1 MRGERLGVRNDPAR
15 VRAAGD
21 PTPGGGASTSGLLDD
36 RTRKRHP
43 LASSSPPPVQCTIPN
58 PLAFLL
64 VFFTGRKGEI
74 FTGMRIE
81 YSKGERAS
89 KELILLNRQTSFE
102 ASGRKMKVLLIF
114 PPDWFPSEPY
124 LSLPSLTAVLR
135 KAGHTVVQKDV
146 NLEMWDWYFSEDFL
160 KKVLRKVPQQLD
172 RLRKLAN
179 KRDLTDWEMDVQLA
193 LCDVTRQRIDELI
206 KKAEKAKAIVRG
218 EVFYDIDQL
227 EWAIQVFR
235 EVTQTISL
243 VYAPARICMPP
254 METDLSYKVY
264 ASNEVIEA
272 VNDQQVNVYRDVFEQ
287 LVKPVIEAEK
297 PDVVGIS
304 IVLQQQI
311 FSTMTFCAL
320 IKEQFPHIHVTIG
333 GNTVTRLRDV
343 LPQSPL
349 FQFFDSAVVYEGETA
364 FVQLVEAVGAKR
376 DLGSVPNTIY
386 KDDKGVHESAL
397 SYAEHMAE
405 LPPPDFDGLPLQKYF
420 VPTNVLPYLAT
431 RGCYW
436 GRCEFCDHGEGYTAG
451 YRSKKIQDVLAEI
464 RFLKDKYGVRH
475 FHFTDESYPPA
486 LFRKLA
492 RGLVEEKMDIFW
504 TTHMRFEKSLLEDGV
519 WEDAKQSGCRY
530 LHFGYESGVE
540 RVLKLMDKA
549 TTTEIMTKHL
559 KYTAEAGI
567 WNHCMGFFGF
577 PGETREEAWQ
587 SVEFLEQNKNY
598 VHSLGFGTF
607 DLGRHNPVAKHPE
620 RWGVTA
626 YKNPEWDLA
635 LDYYFTVKNGLS
647 IEEAERV
654 FQEFERNHYSG
665 WDLRLYIREYIFL
678 YICKFGLKKLP
689 DLQYQAAKI
698 AGHTPT
704 LAGKM

>member
-1 MRGERLGVRNDPAR
+1 
-15 VRAAGD
+15 
-21 PTPGGGASTSGLLDD
+21 
-36 RTRKRHP
+36 
-43 LASSSPPPVQCTIPN
+43 
-58 PLAFLL
+58 
-64 VFFTGRKGEI
+64 
-74 FTGMRIE
+74 MRIE
-81 YSKGERAS
+81 YTKGDRAS
-89 KELILLNRQTSFE
+89 KELIQLNRKASFE
-102 ASGRKMKVLLIF
+102 SAGRKMKVLLIF

-124 LSLPSLTAVLR
+124 LSLPSLTSVLR
-135 KAGHTVVQKDV
+135 KAGHTVIQKDV

-179 KRDLTDWEMDVQLA
+179 KRELTDYEMDVQLA

-254 METDLSYKVY
+254 METDLSYKVF

-272 VNDQQVNVYRDVFEQ
+272 VNDEQVNVYRDVFDHI
-287 LVKPVIEAEK
+287 LKPVLEAEK

-320 IKEQFPHIHVTIG
+320 IKQHFPNIHVTIG

-364 FVQLVEAVGAKR
+364 FLQLVEAVGAKR
-376 DLGSVPNTIY
+376 DLASVPNTIY

-397 SYAEHMAE
+397 SYAEDMAE
-405 LPPPDFDGLPLQKYF
+405 LPPPDFDGLPLEKYF
-420 VPTNVLPYLAT
+420 VPTRILPYLAT

-451 YRSKKIQDVLAEI
+451 YRSKKIQDVLADI
-464 RFLKDKYGVRH
+464 RYLKDKYGVRH

-504 TTHMRFEKSLLEDGV
+504 TTHMRFEKSLLDSQV
-519 WEDAKQSGCRY
+519 WQDARDSGCRY

-540 RVLKLMDKA
+540 RVLQLMDKA

-559 KYTAEAGI
+559 KLTAEAGI

-635 LDYYFTVKNGLS
+635 LDYYFTVKEGLS

-654 FQEFERNHYSG
+654 FQEFERNHNPG

-678 YICKFGLKKLP
+678 YICRFGLKKLS
-689 DLQYQAAKI
+689 DLQYSAAKI
-698 AGHTPT
+698 AGVTPT

>member
-1 MRGERLGVRNDPAR
+1 
-15 VRAAGD
+15 
-21 PTPGGGASTSGLLDD
+21 
-36 RTRKRHP
+36 
-43 LASSSPPPVQCTIPN
+43 
-58 PLAFLL
+58 
-64 VFFTGRKGEI
+64 
-74 FTGMRIE
+74 MRIE
-81 YSKGERAS
+81 YQKGDRAS
-89 KELILLNRQTSFE
+89 KELIQLHRKASLES
-102 ASGRKMKVLLIF
+102 SGRKMKVLLIF

-124 LSLPSLTAVLR
+124 LSLPSLTSVLR
-135 KAGHTVVQKDV
+135 KAGHTVIQKDV

-179 KRDLTDWEMDVQLA
+179 KRDLTDYEMDVQLA

-206 KKAEKAKAIVRG
+206 KKAERAKAIVRG

-254 METDLSYKVY
+254 METDLSYKVF

-272 VNDQQVNVYRDVFEQ
+272 VNDEQVNVYRDVFDHI
-287 LVKPVIEAEK
+287 VKPVLEAEK

-311 FSTMTFCAL
+311 FSTMTFCAM
-320 IKEQFPHIHVTIG
+320 IKQQFPNIHVTIG

-364 FVQLVEAVGAKR
+364 FLQLVEAVGAKR
-376 DLGSVPNTIY
+376 DLSSVPNTIY
-386 KDDKGVHESAL
+386 KDATGVHESTL
-397 SYAEHMAE
+397 SYAEDMAE
-405 LPPPDFDGLPLQKYF
+405 LPPPDFDGLPLEKYF
-420 VPTNVLPYLAT
+420 VPTRILPYLAT

-451 YRSKKIQDVLAEI
+451 YRSKKIQDVLADI
-464 RFLKDKYGVRH
+464 RYLKDKYGVRH

-492 RGLVEEKMDIFW
+492 RGLIEEKMDIFW
-504 TTHMRFEKSLLEDGV
+504 TTHMRFEKSLLDSQV
-519 WEDAKQSGCRY
+519 WQDARDSGCRY

-540 RVLKLMDKA
+540 RVLQLMDKA

-587 SVEFLEQNKNY
+587 SVQFLEQNKDY

-635 LDYYFTVKNGLS
+635 LDYYFTVKEGLS

-654 FQEFERNHYSG
+654 FQEFERNHNPG

-678 YICKFGLKKLP
+678 YICKFGLQKLP
-689 DLQYQAAKI
+689 DLQYRSMKT
-698 AGHTPT
+698 AGVTPT

>member
-1 MRGERLGVRNDPAR
+1 M
-15 VRAAGD
+15 
-21 PTPGGGASTSGLLDD
+21 
-36 RTRKRHP
+36 K
-43 LASSSPPPVQCTIPN
+43 
-58 PLAFLL
+58 
-64 VFFTGRKGEI
+64 
-74 FTGMRIE
+74 IE

-89 KELILLNRQTSFE
+89 KELILLNRQRFE
-102 ASGRKMKVLLIF
+102 ASSGRKMKVLLLF

-135 KAGHTVVQKDV
+135 QAGHQVIQKDV

-172 RLRKLAN
+172 RLRKLSN
-179 KRDLTDWEMDVQLA
+179 KRELSEGEMELQLA
-193 LCDVTRQRIDELI
+193 LCEITRQKIHELI
-206 KKAEKAKAIVRG
+206 KKAEKAKAIIRG
-218 EVFYDIDQL
+218 ETFYDIDQL

-235 EVTQTISL
+235 EITSVISM

-264 ASNEVIEA
+264 VSSEIIDA
-272 VNDQQVNVYRDVFEQ
+272 VNDTQVNIYRDVFDQ

-297 PDVVGIS
+297 PDVIGIS
-304 IVLQQQI
+304 IVLQQQM
-311 FSTMTFCAL
+311 FSTFTFCSL
-320 IKEQFPHIHVTIG
+320 IKQQFPHIHVTIG

-349 FQFFDSAVVYEGETA
+349 FQYFDSAVVYEGETA
-364 FVQLVEAVGAKR
+364 FVQLVSAVGAKR
-376 DLGSVPNTIY
+376 SLAEVPNTIY
-386 KDDKGVHESAL
+386 KDETGVHESTT
-397 SYAEHMAE
+397 SYAEDMHQ
-405 LPPPDFDGLPLQKYF
+405 LPPPDFDGLPLEKYF
-420 VPTNVLPYLAT
+420 VPVRTLPYLAT

-464 RFLKDKYGVRH
+464 THLRDKYGCRH

-492 RGLVEEKMDIFW
+492 RGLVESRMNIYW

-519 WEDAKQSGCRY
+519 WQDAKESGCRY

-540 RVLKLMDKA
+540 RVLQLMDKA
-549 TTTEIMTKHL
+549 TTTAIMTEHL
-559 KYTAEAGI
+559 KRTAEAGI

-577 PGETREEAWQ
+577 PGETKEEAWQ
-587 SVEFLEQNKNY
+587 SVQFLEQNKNH

-620 RWGVTA
+620 KWGVTA
-626 YKNPEWDLA
+626 YKNPDWDLA
-635 LDYYFTVKNGLS
+635 LDYYYTVKNGMS

-654 FQEFERNHYSG
+654 FQQFEQNHYAG

-678 YICKFGLKKLP
+678 YICKFGLQKLP
-689 DLQYQAAKI
+689 DLQYQAMKT
-698 AGHTPT
+698 AGVTPT

>member
-1 MRGERLGVRNDPAR
+1 M
-15 VRAAGD
+15 
-21 PTPGGGASTSGLLDD
+21 
-36 RTRKRHP
+36 K
-43 LASSSPPPVQCTIPN
+43 
-58 PLAFLL
+58 
-64 VFFTGRKGEI
+64 
-74 FTGMRIE
+74 IE

-89 KELILLNRQTSFE
+89 KELILLNRQRFE
-102 ASGRKMKVLLIF
+102 ASSDRKMKVMLIF

-124 LSLPSLTAVLR
+124 LSLPSLTSVLR
-135 KAGHTVVQKDV
+135 QAGHTVVQKDI

-172 RLRKLAN
+172 RLRKAAK
-179 KRDLTDWEMDVQLA
+179 KRELSEAEMDLQMA
-193 LCDVTRQRIDELI
+193 LCEVTRQKIDELI

-218 EVFYDIDQL
+218 ETFYDIDKL

-235 EVTQTISL
+235 EVTSVISM

-264 ASNEVIEA
+264 VSSEIIDA
-272 VNDQQVNVYRDVFEQ
+272 VNDEQVNIYRDVFNQ
-287 LVKPVIEAEK
+287 LVKPAIEAEQ
-297 PDVVGIS
+297 PDVIGIS
-304 IVLQQQI
+304 IVLQQQM
-311 FSTMTFCAL
+311 FSSMTFCAL
-320 IKEQFPHIHVTIG
+320 IKEQFPRIHITIG

-343 LPQSPL
+343 LPRSPL
-349 FQFFDSAVVYEGETA
+349 FQYFDSAVVYEGETA
-364 FVQLVEAVGAKR
+364 FVQLVSAVGAR
-376 DLGSVPNTIY
+376 RSLADVPNTIY
-386 KDDKGVHESAL
+386 KDETGVHESTT
-397 SYAEHMAE
+397 SYAEDMHQ
-405 LPPPDFDGLPLQKYF
+405 LPPPDFDGLPLEKYF
-420 VPTNVLPYLAT
+420 VPVRTLPYLAT

-464 RFLKDKYGVRH
+464 KHLREKYGCRH

-492 RGLVEEKMDIFW
+492 RGLVESHMGIYW
-504 TTHMRFEKSLLEDGV
+504 TTHMRFEKSLLEDVV
-519 WEDAKQSGCRY
+519 WQDAKESGCRY

-540 RVLKLMDKA
+540 RVLELMDKA
-549 TTTEIMTKHL
+549 TTTAIMTEHL
-559 KYTAEAGI
+559 KRTAEAGI

-577 PGETREEAWQ
+577 PGETKEEAWQ
-587 SVEFLEQNKNY
+587 SVQFLEANKDY

-620 RWGVTA
+620 KWGVTA
-626 YKNPEWDLA
+626 YKNPDWDLA
-635 LDYYFTVKNGLS
+635 LDYYYTVKNGMS

-654 FQEFERNHYSG
+654 FQEFERNHNPG

-678 YICKFGLKKLP
+678 YICKFGLGKLP
-689 DLQYQAAKI
+689 DLQYQAMKTR
-698 AGHTPT
+698 GVVPT

>member
-1 MRGERLGVRNDPAR
+1 
-15 VRAAGD
+15 
-21 PTPGGGASTSGLLDD
+21 
-36 RTRKRHP
+36 
-43 LASSSPPPVQCTIPN
+43 
-58 PLAFLL
+58 
-64 VFFTGRKGEI
+64 
-74 FTGMRIE
+74 
-81 YSKGERAS
+81 
-89 KELILLNRQTSFE
+89 
-102 ASGRKMKVLLIF
+102 LLIF

-135 KAGHTVVQKDV
+135 KAGHTVIQKDV

-179 KRDLTDWEMDVQLA
+179 KRDLTDYEMDVQLA

-254 METDLSYKVY
+254 METNLSYKVF

-272 VNDQQVNVYRDVFEQ
+272 VNDQQVNVYRDVFEHI
-287 LVKPVIEAEK
+287 VKPVLEAEK

-320 IKEQFPHIHVTIG
+320 IKQHFPHIHVTIG

-364 FVQLVEAVGAKR
+364 FLQLVEAVGAKR
-376 DLGSVPNTIY
+376 DLASVPNTIY

-397 SYAEHMAE
+397 SYAEDMAE
-405 LPPPDFDGLPLQKYF
+405 LPPPDFDGLPLEKYF
-420 VPTNVLPYLAT
+420 VPTRILPYLAT

-451 YRSKKIQDVLAEI
+451 YRSKKIQDVLADI
-464 RFLKDKYGVRH
+464 RYLKDKYGVRH

-504 TTHMRFEKSLLEDGV
+504 TTHMRFEKSLLEDAV
-519 WEDAKQSGCRY
+519 WEDAKNSGCRY

-540 RVLKLMDKA
+540 RVLQLMDKA

-587 SVEFLEQNKNY
+587 SVQFLEQNKDY

-626 YKNPEWDLA
+626 YKNAEWDLA
-635 LDYYFTVKNGLS
+635 LDYYFTVKNGMS

-654 FQEFERNHYSG
+654 FQEFERNHNPG

-678 YICKFGLKKLP
+678 YICKFGLAKLP
-689 DLQYQAAKI
+689 DLQYRSMKT
-698 AGHTPT
+698 AGVTPT

>member
-1 MRGERLGVRNDPAR
+1 
-15 VRAAGD
+15 
-21 PTPGGGASTSGLLDD
+21 
-36 RTRKRHP
+36 
-43 LASSSPPPVQCTIPN
+43 
-58 PLAFLL
+58 
-64 VFFTGRKGEI
+64 
-74 FTGMRIE
+74 MRIE
-81 YSKGERAS
+81 YSKGDRAS
-89 KELILLNRQTSFE
+89 KELIQLHRKASFE
-102 ASGRKMKVLLIF
+102 SSGRKMKVLLIF

-135 KAGHTVVQKDV
+135 KAGHTVIQKDV

-193 LCDVTRQRIDELI
+193 LCDVTRQRIEELI

-218 EVFYDIDQL
+218 EVFYNIDKL

-254 METDLSYKVY
+254 METDLSYKVF

-272 VNDQQVNVYRDVFEQ
+272 VNDEQVNVYRDVFDHI
-287 LVKPVIEAEK
+287 LKPVLEAEK

-320 IKEQFPHIHVTIG
+320 IKQQFPHIHVTIG

-364 FVQLVEAVGAKR
+364 FLQLVEAVGAKR
-376 DLGSVPNTIY
+376 ELSSVPNTIY
-386 KDDKGVHESAL
+386 KDDSGVHESAL
-397 SYAEHMAE
+397 SYAEDMAE
-405 LPPPDFDGLPLQKYF
+405 LPPPDFDGLPLEKYF
-420 VPTNVLPYLAT
+420 VPTRILPYLAT

-451 YRSKKIQDVLAEI
+451 YRSKKIQDVLADI
-464 RFLKDKYGVRH
+464 RYLKDKYGARH

-492 RGLVEEKMDIFW
+492 RGLVDEKMDIFW
-504 TTHMRFEKSLLEDGV
+504 TTHMRFEKSLLEDAV

-540 RVLKLMDKA
+540 RVLQLMDKA

-587 SVEFLEQNKNY
+587 SVQFLEQNKDY

-678 YICKFGLKKLP
+678 YICTFGLSKLP
-689 DLQYQAAKI
+689 ELQYQAAKI